1 MLNTPTFR
9 LPLLF
14 CPQETFLPLPPYFT
28 ASHIVMACSDYERLE
43 QQYEA
48 AVRLWTELLTDP
60 ETVTRQNSPQLKLEL
75 LTKLTKAADL
85 LYLHRRWC
93 PDCKRADVGLIDLS
107 D

>member
-1 MLNTPTFR
+1 
-9 LPLLF
+9 
-14 CPQETFLPLPPYFT
+14 
-28 ASHIVMACSDYERLE
+28 MACSDYERLE

-60 ETVTRQNSPQLKLEL
+60 ETIARQNPPQLKLEAL
-75 LTKLTKAADL
+75 SKLTKVADL

-93 PDCKRADVGLIDLS
+93 PHCKRADVGLIDLS